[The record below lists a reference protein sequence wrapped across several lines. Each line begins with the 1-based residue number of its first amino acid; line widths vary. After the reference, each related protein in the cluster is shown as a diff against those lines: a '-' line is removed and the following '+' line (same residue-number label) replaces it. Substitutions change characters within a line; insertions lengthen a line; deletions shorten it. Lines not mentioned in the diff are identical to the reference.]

1 MSFSQQMFLSPHSDI
16 AYAICVGCTPGRAQQ
31 LHAKLS
37 QGIKRRG
44 SLQDALRRLQAKQ
57 ARAERQRIE
66 YQTERARKIHLLLA
80 KVEEVKV
87 NTAMSNHLTASVA

>member
-1 MSFSQQMFLSPHSDI
+1 
-16 AYAICVGCTPGRAQQ
+16 
-31 LHAKLS
+31 
-37 QGIKRRG
+37 
-44 SLQDALRRLQAKQ
+44 LRRLQAKQ

-87 NTAMSNHLTASVA
+87 SYGLVFFQSYEGESQTAFFIRG

>member
-1 MSFSQQMFLSPHSDI
+1 MIYLIS
-16 AYAICVGCTPGRAQQ
+16 CNPGRAQQ

-57 ARAERQRIE
+57 ARAERQRNE
-66 YQTERARKIHLLLA
+66 YQTERAKRIHQLLA

-87 NTAMSNHLTASVA
+87 NHDIYLIIR